1 MYYPQEVVDEVLA
14 NTDIVDVVSAHVHLQ
29 KRGSTYVGLC
39 PFHNEKTPSFNV
51 IPGKQFFYC
60 FGCGAGGSAITF
72 LMKYNNSTFTEALQ
86 ELADRAG
93 ITLPVRELSEEAGKR
108 EKHRQDLLAV
118 NKETATYYYKLL
130 RSRRGERGMRY
141 FAGRQLSPE
150 TLNKFGLGF
159 ADGSRN
165 DLTAYLRKK
174 GFSDDLILE
183 SDVALFNEKQGVHD

>member
-72 LMKYNNSTFTEALQ
+72 LMKYNNSAFPEALQ
-86 ELADRAG
+86 ELADRAQ
-93 ITLPVRELSEEAGKR
+93 ITLPSPNYSEEAKKR

-118 NKETATYYYKLL
+118 TRETAVYYYRMLL
-130 RSRRGERGMRY
+130 SRRGERVMRY
-141 FAGRQLSPE
+141 FQDS
-150 TLNKFGLGF
+150 
-159 ADGSRN
+159 
-165 DLTAYLRKK
+165 
-174 GFSDDLILE
+174 
-183 SDVALFNEKQGVHD
+183 AL